1 MTALKGAAAVA
12 LVLLAV
18 CLMARGQ
25 TSAAPIHRPAVHL
38 IAPTHH

>member
-1 MTALKGAAAVA
+1 VKAFKGAAAVA

-25 TSAAPIHRPAVHL
+25 TSAAPHRPAVHVT
-38 IAPTHH
+38 AKAHH